1 MRLFH
6 HLGLGVWA
14 FLAQPA
20 AGFVDSARGAGP
32 LRFFSSLAAGCQDL
46 INNTIFALSNAT
58 AKATAALRKVTVR
71 LRLLAWLDV
80 QSCCTP
86 QCWCGVNLDLAA

>member
-46 INNTIFALSNAT
+46 INNTLFALSNAT

-71 LRLLAWLDV
+71 
-80 QSCCTP
+80 P
-86 QCWCGVNLDLAA
+86 

>member
-1 MRLFH
+1 MSAGDPVRLFH

-32 LRFFSSLAAGCQDL
+32 LRFFSSLAAGFQDL
-46 INNTIFALSNAT
+46 VNNTIFALSNAT
-58 AKATAALRKVTVR
+58 AKATAALRKVG
-71 LRLLAWLDV
+71 LWPLAGMADSPV
-80 QSCCTP
+80 
-86 QCWCGVNLDLAA
+86 